1 MAWWIPLAMAA
12 GGYVIDKQ
20 MGGDGTKGA
29 LLGLGGGAMLPA
41 APALASGTAAATTAG
56 TTGATMTGFGGAGGF
71 GTAAG
76 GQGLLGGTATAKAM
90 GGYGS
95 GSLGGMTGTGFSGT
109 SAPVLAGSP
118 ALTTVG
124 GQGLSNPY
132 LGNAY
137 PSSLTTGSQGV
148 PTNNLSSL
156 LTQGKDFVVDGLSDM
171 TFADQVGVG
180 LQAEGLLNRPTRRIQ
195 VDRPGIS
202 QNKNA
207 GYAKPYETVVDGI
220 PVPPEEE
227 ITEEEYYSLLRKNR
241 K

>member
-1 MAWWIPLAMAA
+1 MKNYGAIDIQLKYGKTDGENLPYIPE
-12 GGYVIDKQ
+12 
-20 MGGDGTKGA
+20 
-29 LLGLGGGAMLPA
+29 
-41 APALASGTAAATTAG
+41 
-56 TTGATMTGFGGAGGF
+56 
-71 GTAAG
+71 
-76 GQGLLGGTATAKAM
+76 
-90 GGYGS
+90 
-95 GSLGGMTGTGFSGT
+95 
-109 SAPVLAGSP
+109 
-118 ALTTVG
+118 
-124 GQGLSNPY
+124 
-132 LGNAY
+132 
-137 PSSLTTGSQGV
+137 
-148 PTNNLSSL
+148 
-156 LTQGKDFVVDGLSDM
+156 GKDFVVDGLSDM